1 MVSNSKLLKLNIIS
15 AMLVLMA
22 SIIFLCCGF
31 SVRLPDGV
39 KINGEE
45 VGGLSREQAVEKIR
59 SEIVEN
65 LKDKTLEIKCKNCTY
80 TYSYPEI
87 NFKDNL
93 YSVVRDV
100 KKGQNAT
107 AKISYYLCGIDEVIS
122 GILFA
127 ESIPVVEPY
136 AEFKA
141 SVKPFIYHEGSDG
154 KAIDTQRLK
163 MDILSSVNGDFTPV
177 TAAYVGVNRKNSLQ
191 QIKNDTALLAK
202 FTTYYDGDNLS
213 RSSNIRLASSKL
225 NGKILG
231 VGKLLSFNDIVGA
244 RLKSRGFLPAK
255 IIENGEFTEGV
266 GGGVCQVSTTLYNA
280 ALLSGLEVEEYHP
293 HSLPVSY
300 VPPSRDAMVSG
311 TSCDLKIVNGSDCPV
326 YIRAITGKNYVSFEI
341 YGTETGAYYSLSS
354 QVTGTIK
361 ADEEVCD
368 DPAKARDGKDGVTSE
383 GYLTVTRGNY
393 KKTVRL
399 RKDKYLPVKTVR
411 YEAPETPE
419 QEADGENEKEGVQE
433 NAGV

>member
-1 MVSNSKLLKLNIIS
+1 MIKFLLKLNRCL
-15 AMLVLMA
+15 LVPALFA
-22 SIIFLCCGF
+22 GVIFFACAF
-31 SVRLPDGV
+31 SFTVPKGV
-39 KINGEE
+39 TVNGVE
-45 VGGLSREQAVEKIR
+45 VGGLSYAQAAAAVRAQAEDY
-59 SEIVEN
+59 
-65 LKDKTLEIKCKNCTY
+65 LKDKRLKIVTDNGEY
-80 TYSYPEI
+80 SFSYPEI
-87 NFKDNL
+87 YYKDNVYKL
-93 YSVVRDV
+93 LKNA
-100 KKGQNAT
+100 KKGEYLT
-107 AKISYYLCGIDEVIS
+107 AEFTYYLCGGEAIARSIC
-122 GILFA
+122 A
-127 ESIPVVEPY
+127 NESVLPVEPSAKFNLSGTPFTY
-136 AEFKA
+136 DEGRDGRQVDKSALIADINASLNGGFK
-141 SVKPFIYHEGSDG
+141 
-154 KAIDTQRLK
+154 
-163 MDILSSVNGDFTPV
+163 PV
-177 TAAYVGVNRKNSLQ
+177 TLKFSTVKRQKSLNEIKLGTHRLAA
-191 QIKNDTALLAK
+191 
-202 FTTYYDGDNLS
+202 FTTYFDGGNLT
-213 RSSNIRLASSKL
+213 RVSNIRLAASKI
-225 NGKILG
+225 NGTVLG
-231 VGKLLSFNDIVGA
+231 GGKTFSFNDIVGE

-255 IIENGEFTEGV
+255 IIENGEFVEGV

-280 ALLSGLEVEEYHP
+280 ALLAGLDIKEYHP
-293 HSLPVSY
+293 HSLAVSY

>member
-311 TSCDLKIVNGSDCPV
+311 TDCDLKIRNGLDCPV
-326 YIRAITGKNYVSFEI
+326 YICSRTGKGYVTFEF
-341 YGTETGAYYSLSS
+341 YGRRGEAEYSIFSE
-354 QVTGTIK
+354 VTGNI
-361 ADEEVCD
+361 AAPEEKVD
-368 DPAKARDGKDGVTSE
+368 DPEKARDGKDGIMSS
-383 GYLTVTRGNY
+383 GYLTVKRGNY
-393 KKTVRL
+393 KKTTLL
-399 RKDKYLPVKTVR
+399 RKDKYKPLKKLVYESEENPVEKK
-411 YEAPETPE
+411 E
-419 QEADGENEKEGVQE
+419 EN
-433 NAGV
+433 